1 MFHAAHVLRTW
12 HSSQEPEKTEVVIG
26 YWGQPPEMRE
36 CKHPFLIVPGYLK
49 SSKGDGT
56 LLVLITI
63 AKQVITA
70 TSDECQVIC
79 LKMYSDRTPS
89 LHFIKPNFQ
98 IVTETVSQMQIFTKV

>member
-1 MFHAAHVLRTW
+1 MIPLPSFYVSAQFLKW
-12 HSSQEPEKTEVVIG
+12 HSSQELEGNEVAIG

-56 LLVLITI
+56 LLFLIMI

-70 TSDECQVIC
+70 TSDECQIIW
-79 LKMYSDRTPS
+79 LKMYSGKTPS

-98 IVTETVSQMQIFTKV
+98 ILTGTVS